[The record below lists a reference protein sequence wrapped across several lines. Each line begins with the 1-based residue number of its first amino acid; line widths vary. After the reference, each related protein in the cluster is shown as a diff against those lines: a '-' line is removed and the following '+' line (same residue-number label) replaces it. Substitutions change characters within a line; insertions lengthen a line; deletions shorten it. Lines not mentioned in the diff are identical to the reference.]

1 MNVVES
7 RRFRI
12 LLGIFLGFVIIGG
25 FVDLVLDHRGDGVT
39 LHTVYEV
46 VTVLAALG
54 MGWMVWSG
62 WWRTERSVRHLQDTL
77 RERSDERDEWQERAQ
92 RALEGFSQAVDE
104 QFLAWGLTSAEREV
118 AFFLLKGNTHKQ
130 IAQATDRSERTV
142 RQHAGAVYQKAHLS
156 SRAELAAHFM
166 KDLRIPDALT

>member
-12 LLGIFLGFVIIGG
+12 LLGIFLAFVIIGG

-62 WWRTERSVRHLQDTL
+62 WWRTERSVRHLQNTL
-77 RERSDERDEWQERAQ
+77 RAAPHRP
-92 RALEGFSQAVDE
+92 
-104 QFLAWGLTSAEREV
+104 
-118 AFFLLKGNTHKQ
+118 
-130 IAQATDRSERTV
+130 
-142 RQHAGAVYQKAHLS
+142 GAKPAPIDGARL
-156 SRAELAAHFM
+156 
-166 KDLRIPDALT
+166 PG